1 MEGGS
6 PHTIDVVAGEE
17 VRLVMNKGEEKT
29 LEKELVLQEGLQ
41 APIQKEQQI
50 GEVII
55 KQNGAELC
63 RTPAVSAGDI
73 TQLNLMECVRRIAKW
88 WIH

>member
-1 MEGGS
+1 M
-6 PHTIDVVAGEE
+6 
-17 VRLVMNKGEEKT
+17 
-29 LEKELVLQEGLQ
+29 Q
-41 APIQKEQQI
+41 APIQKGQQI

-63 RTPAVSAGDI
+63 RTAAVSAGDI

>member
-1 MEGGS
+1 
-6 PHTIDVVAGEE
+6 
-17 VRLVMNKGEEKT
+17 MNKGEEKT

-41 APIQKEQQI
+41 APIQKGQQI

-63 RTPAVSAGDI
+63 RTAAVSAGDI